1 MANDSHTPK
10 ENSIV
15 EVFVLQPVDDPFGLT
30 PKGGNNK
37 TLEQIL
43 EEINKL
49 EANQTALKEAP
60 KGGRNTSHVRRCIAI
75 LEAELIELYDQAL
88 TILEPEE
95 A

>member
-1 MANDSHTPK
+1 MTND
-10 ENSIV
+10 
-15 EVFVLQPVDDPFGLT
+15 
-30 PKGGNNK
+30 K

-49 EANQTALKEAP
+49 EADQAALKEAP

-88 TILEPEE
+88 AILEPCTFTTILI
-95 A
+95 